1 MKKILFGICG
11 LSLLLSSMFLVSC
24 ASTSKVDT
32 DSSQLGFADSAALAP
47 SASEKSASVTD
58 ADTDSSAAK
67 GTVQNADK
75 AAEAASAREAA
86 IASGAELLGKPFYDT
101 EALYADAEAGRG
113 GDYADIAARYK
124 AMENV
129 MRALAAKKRI
139 DENDLS
145 SYSIKDYNDGEAA
158 LAELK
163 EMAENDS
170 ATGAQYN
177 EKAEAALASYTRV
190 LNIAYRQLA
199 LDARFAAIEAKRSAD
214 SVMSAVAAADAYAVY
229 VSVMTQGDA
238 SYSRQNTVDA
248 YDYYSE
254 ARYGFSDL
262 YEIVSEKRARAL
274 EAMEA
279 ARRRV
284 AESAQYARE
293 ADVTSPITNENQAGI
308 ESPDTVLLEE
318 EDYEDPTNAV
328 IDIPDVI
335 N

>member
-1 MKKILFGICG
+1 
-11 LSLLLSSMFLVSC
+11 MFLVSC

-32 DSSQLGFADSAALAP
+32 DSSQSEFADSAVMEP
-47 SASEKSASVTD
+47 SVPEKSTSVTD
-58 ADTDSSAAK
+58 ISDTDSSVAEDTPA
-67 GTVQNADK
+67 VQNAGK

-86 IASGAELLGKPFYDT
+86 IASGAELLEKPFYDT
-101 EALYADAEAGRG
+101 EALYAEAEAGRG
-113 GDYADIAARYK
+113 GDYADIAARYR

-145 SYSIKDYNDGEAA
+145 SYSMKDYNDGEAA
-158 LAELK
+158 LSDLK

-170 ATGAQYN
+170 ATGSQYN
-177 EKAEAALASYTRV
+177 AKAEAALASYTRV

-199 LDARFAAIEAKRSAD
+199 IDARFAAIDAKRSAD

-229 VSVMTQGDA
+229 ASVMTQGDA
-238 SYSRQNTVDA
+238 SFSRQNTMDA

-279 ARRRV
+279 ARRSV

-308 ESPDTVLLEE
+308 EAPDAVLLEE
-318 EDYEDPTNAV
+318 EDYDDPTNAV

-335 N
+335 D